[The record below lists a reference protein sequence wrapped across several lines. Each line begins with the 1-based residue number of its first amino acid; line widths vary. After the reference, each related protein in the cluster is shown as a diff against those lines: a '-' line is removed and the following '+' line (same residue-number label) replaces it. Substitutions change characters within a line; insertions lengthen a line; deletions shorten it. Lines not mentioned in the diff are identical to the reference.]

1 MKNKRFTSFI
11 LAACLFMSTAAGE
24 PKNADKPM
32 PSGPKPKDRPGFRF
46 IQILKRQPVAV
57 EMVTGSCYNKQ

>member
-32 PSGPKPKDRPGFRF
+32 PSGPGFRF